1 MAEKKWMSGI
11 DPVTGEMKETPK
23 RKRPM
28 PVKALAVG
36 GIALVVIGALVFM
49 LLPSGKEPPSVKPV
63 KKVETKKPVRIAQPK
78 VAPKPVVTN
87 NAPAPVEKPKE
98 EFVKRPGALQLPNGK
113 VLTFPPP
120 AEGQIRKVYANGH
133 TYECDHLGN
142 FKDITKRKL
151 FKSAFELNFLGL
163 ACEGKPYIPAFL
175 VGLDKQQVQEY
186 LSKPY
191 QPIGDETEEELAQLK
206 SYDEMR
212 QAAINYIAEGG
223 DFDDFVTQLAQFD
236 RKQRETRAMTLRE
249 TMMLY
254 KQGKIQEA
262 KDMADASNL
271 LLKEKGF
278 KAMKLPTHVQEA
290 FDRLNK

>member
-1 MAEKKWMSGI
+1 MAESKWMSGV
-11 DPVTGEMKETPK
+11 DPITGESKTPPKKK
-23 RKRPM
+23 RSVP
-28 PVKALAVG
+28 PKALVLGAVAFVLVT
-36 GIALVVIGALVFM
+36 ALVVV
-49 LLPSGKEPPSVKPV
+49 LLPGEKKPQPKAPV
-63 KKVETKKPVRIAQPK
+63 KKVEKPKPAPVARPK
-78 VAPKPVVTN
+78 VAPQPVVTN
-87 NAPAPVEKPKE
+87 TVPQPVEKPKE

-120 AEGQIRKVYANGH
+120 KEGETRKVYANGH

-191 QPIGDETEEELAQLK
+191 QPIGDETEEELEQLK
-206 SYDEMR
+206 RYDEMR
-212 QAAINYIAEGG
+212 TAAINYIAEGG
-223 DFDDFVTQLAQFD
+223 DFDEFVTQLAQFD

-249 TMMLY
+249 TMMLV

-262 KDMADASNL
+262 KDMAAAANVI
-271 LLKEKGF
+271 LKEKGF
-278 KAMKLPTHVQEA
+278 KELKLPPHVQAA
-290 FDRLNK
+290 FDSLK